1 MTESVALVT
10 ADGETLEAELA
21 TATSARAQVVLCH
34 PHPQFGGDMRSL
46 VVSELFRALPELGV
60 TCLRFNFRGVGRS
73 TGTYDGGDAERDD
86 VRAAVGWLHDRDPT
100 VALFVV
106 GWSFG
111 ADLALTD
118 TEPAVAGWVA
128 IALPMRF
135 GHDLDTVGAD
145 PRPKLVLLAEHDE
158 FRDAAEVVAV
168 TAGWTATTTEV
179 VAGASHF
186 FVGRTAALVDVTGAW
201 IGARL

>member
-1 MTESVALVT
+1 MTERVALVT
-10 ADGETLEAELA
+10 ADAETLEAELA
-21 TATSARAQVVLCH
+21 TATAARAQVVLCH

-46 VVSELFRALPELGV
+46 VVSELFRALPDLGI

-73 TGTYDGGDAERDD
+73 TGTYDGGDAERHD
-86 VRAAVGWLHDRDPT
+86 VRAAVTWLHDRDP
-100 VALFVV
+100 ARPLFLI

-118 TEPAVAGWVA
+118 TEPALAGWVA

-135 GHDLDTVGAD
+135 GPDLDAVGTD

-158 FRDAAEVVAV
+158 FRDAAEVAAV
-168 TAGWTATTTEV
+168 TAGWSATTTEV

-186 FVGRTAALVDVTGAW
+186 FVGRTAALVDATSAW
-201 IGARL
+201 ISARL